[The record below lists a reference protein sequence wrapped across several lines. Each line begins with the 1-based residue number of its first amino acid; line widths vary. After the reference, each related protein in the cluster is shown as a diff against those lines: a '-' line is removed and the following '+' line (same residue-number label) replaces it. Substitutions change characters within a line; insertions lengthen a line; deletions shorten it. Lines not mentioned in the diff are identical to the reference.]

1 MKIKNIIRASVIL
14 LIANVTITTTV
25 FSQQLKVPAPSST
38 QILDQAFGLSN
49 IKIEYSRP
57 SMKGRVVFGDLVPYD
72 KIWRTGANAST
83 KITFGDTVSIEG
95 KMLPAGTYAI
105 YTIPGKNSWDILFN
119 KDITLAGNVADYKQA
134 TEVLRVT
141 VKPMTIA
148 EKIETFTI
156 NIGDITPNSGDIELM
171 WENTIVLIKVTA
183 DIDGKIMKNID
194 ATVATDSRP
203 YYQAANY
210 YYDNNKDMAT
220 ALKWANSAVESNPKG
235 FFIFNLKAKIQKRM
249 GDKKGAIESANR
261 SIALAK
267 EAKNDD
273 YVRLNEKLIAEIN
286 SGK

>member
-1 MKIKNIIRASVIL
+1 
-14 LIANVTITTTV
+14 
-25 FSQQLKVPAPSST
+25 
-38 QILDQAFGLSN
+38 
-49 IKIEYSRP
+49 
-57 SMKGRVVFGDLVPYD
+57 MKGRVVFGDLVPYD